1 MMERRCRGSA
11 APQLASSPP
20 GVAAG
25 KCRAPPGLWHWAWAQ
40 LVPASSLHTLPLADR
55 WPPRRSISPSALQ
68 DTDNLLSFQN
78 SDS

>member
-11 APQLASSPP
+11 APQPASSPP

-25 KCRAPPGLWHWAWAQ
+25 KCRAPPSLRHWAWAQ
-40 LVPASSLHTLPLADR
+40 LSLHTLPLDR
-55 WPPRRSISPSALQ
+55 WLPGRSVSPSALQ